1 MLGGEAG
8 STSCFILPDQEQV
21 YFSFWAYNTA
31 TIQFPCQTY
40 LTHICCMPI
49 RLWVRRVPKVQP
61 SVNVTIPVSECCSAW
76 MLLWFLGW
84 GESDSPEKRTI
95 YAVTRW
101 LARQVGQRE
110 TCSAWK
116 NGIFSDRTGSRAD
129 LQESFNLRG
138 AFWVDGKFRD
148 FLDPTQTC
156 SKLGAWDLWPFL
168 RKTQR
173 ICGESGTQE
182 FRAGGE
188 RILTDI
194 MDLQLQTMF
203 SGSQLWRC
211 PGLLSQWKNKESL
224 KSSWVMGFNYK
235 KHMYRTRQNSA
246 FDQPERWFC
255 GMLFLGQ
262 ELAWGLGCQ
271 FPNIFGLSFPV
282 SRSVMFFQLW
292 WVLKLQSQN
301 FLENWQLL
309 MWIEHPKGFPKSE
322 MRTCRKTHLGKTW
335 FNPMGNPQF
344 FTFKDLKFGTTSHST
359 VMGKAFSSCWQ
370 ALALPW
376 SWSVWHPGTMLCA
389 W

>member
-49 RLWVRRVPKVQP
+49 RLWVRRGPKVQP
-61 SVNVTIPVSECCSAW
+61 SVNVTIPLVSECCSAW

-84 GESDSPEKRTI
+84 GEKSDRSPEKTT

-116 NGIFSDRTGSRAD
+116 NGIFSDRTGSCAD
-129 LQESFNLRG
+129 LQEWFILRG
-138 AFWVDGKFRD
+138 AFWVGGKLRD
-148 FLDPTQTC
+148 FLENPTHETC
-156 SKLGAWDLWPFL
+156 SKLGAAWDLWPFV

-173 ICGESGTQE
+173 ICGESGAQE

-194 MDLQLQTMF
+194 VDLQLQTVF

-211 PGLLSQWKNKESL
+211 PGLLSQWKTKESL
-224 KSSWVMGFNYK
+224 GSSWVMGFNYK

-246 FDQPERWFC
+246 FDQPERWFY

-262 ELAWGLGCQ
+262 SWPGAWGVNFPTYLGYQFQ
-271 FPNIFGLSFPV
+271 FPGQSCFSNCGGYWSF
-282 SRSVMFFQLW
+282 RA
-292 WVLKLQSQN
+292 
-301 FLENWQLL
+301 
-309 MWIEHPKGFPKSE
+309 
-322 MRTCRKTHLGKTW
+322 RTSWKI
-335 FNPMGNPQF
+335 
-344 FTFKDLKFGTTSHST
+344 D
-359 VMGKAFSSCWQ
+359 SS
-370 ALALPW
+370 
-376 SWSVWHPGTMLCA
+376 LCG
-389 W
+389 